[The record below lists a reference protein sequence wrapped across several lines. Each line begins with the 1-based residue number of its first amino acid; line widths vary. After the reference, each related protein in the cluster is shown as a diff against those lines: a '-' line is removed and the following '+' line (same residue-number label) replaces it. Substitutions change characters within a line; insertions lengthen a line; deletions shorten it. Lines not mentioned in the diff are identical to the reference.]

1 MDLSDSF
8 VKSPSDLQYFLVDMH
23 VYKIN
28 YFENEVRGIMSRD
41 QFGVITA
48 LDLALRNELQ

>member
-8 VKSPSDLQYFLVDMH
+8 VKSLSDLQYFLVDMH
-23 VYKIN
+23 VYKTN